1 MTILRFVAGDD
12 ATRTQGDDGEQRIA
26 AIDIGSN
33 SIRQI
38 IADVGRNGSI
48 RIVDEMKAAPR
59 LGAGLSETGALGE
72 EPMRLAVES
81 LQRMATLARQLGAK
95 RVEAVATSAVRDAA
109 NGALFLSRVRQQTGL
124 KVRVLDGSEEAR
136 LAFRSALAHFELGHG
151 RCVVMD
157 IGGGSLELALAAEG
171 LVEHLVSLPF
181 GALRLTEQFLSKG
194 STPKAIKKLRKH
206 IREEIRAVLPVRD
219 WRGAE
224 VIGSGGTFTNL
235 AGIYLAR
242 QGMRAARS
250 VHGTR
255 IPRAEVEHVLDM
267 LAEMTLAERL
277 AVPGLNAGRAD
288 IIVAGLA
295 VAAEVLAAQSSAQ
308 RRLAVSLAR
317 ERLLQ
322 LGPRLAPQ
330 WIAFAAPNIMT
341 LRPAVRPRWTVWLRP
356 VALGALCG
364 ALLALLACVAFTGL
378 RPRLAMMPDVEPRL
392 ADAARVGPRLH
403 VVCGPQRTAVFRAA
417 FELAAHRL
425 AAGERVLLVDGAARW
440 GLHDVLER
448 EPHWGL
454 LECLAADLPML
465 GLVQFAG
472 HPGLYLLAHG
482 RHSSAIGWSPL
493 WRKLD
498 EVLPHFGRVVLLLD
512 PQAPAELALGLRG
525 RAVEG
530 WWASPSGRRGRALTE
545 AVSRFGIMFHDLEL
559 GDAPEMGLESLAAR
573 VAELEPVAGPT
584 VPAPMPEGVRVV
596 GPAVPANPLEPI
608 VLDCDLQVRQR
619 LRFLAWTRRVQAG
632 HRPVASPSSPVA
644 P

>member
-1 MTILRFVAGDD
+1 MFGSWRNVRKSPKPLSRYSSISVTFASRLLAKNASLEYDTVIMTILRFVAGDD
-12 ATRTQGDDGEQRIA
+12 ATRTQSDDGEQRIA

-295 VAAEVLAAQSSAQ
+295 VAAEVLARVEPREIGASAYGI
-308 RRLAVSLAR
+308 REGLLLDVARVKANIADPGEAR
-317 ERLLQ
+317 ERSVREFAERCHYEAPHSRQVQRIALQ
-322 LGPRLAPQ
+322 LYDAVGHRLGCEPADRQILSDAALLHDVGYHINYVKHNKHSYHLILHAELLGMSPTEQ
-330 WIAFAAPNIMT
+330 VIVAHVARYHRGSPPDRRKHPEYAALPKGTRIRVKRLSALLRIADGLDRGHVAAVERLKVRWMERALRITPVAAPRAKS
-341 LRPAVRPRWTVWLRP
+341 LRL
-356 VALGALCG
+356 
-364 ALLALLACVAFTGL
+364 
-378 RPRLAMMPDVEPRL
+378 
-392 ADAARVGPRLH
+392 
-403 VVCGPQRTAVFRAA
+403 
-417 FELAAHRL
+417 ELW
-425 AAGERVLLVDGAARW
+425 GAARKSQ
-440 GLHDVLER
+440 
-448 EPHWGL
+448 L
-454 LECLAADLPML
+454 LADL
-465 GLVQFAG
+465 
-472 HPGLYLLAHG
+472 
-482 RHSSAIGWSPL
+482 IGSPVEIVGP
-493 WRKLD
+493 D
-498 EVLPHFGRVVLLLD
+498 GRVVQD
-512 PQAPAELALGLRG
+512 PVMAET
-525 RAVEG
+525 VE
-530 WWASPSGRRGRALTE
+530 
-545 AVSRFGIMFHDLEL
+545 
-559 GDAPEMGLESLAAR
+559 
-573 VAELEPVAGPT
+573 
-584 VPAPMPEGVRVV
+584 
-596 GPAVPANPLEPI
+596 
-608 VLDCDLQVRQR
+608 
-619 LRFLAWTRRVQAG
+619 
-632 HRPVASPSSPVA
+632 
-644 P
+644 